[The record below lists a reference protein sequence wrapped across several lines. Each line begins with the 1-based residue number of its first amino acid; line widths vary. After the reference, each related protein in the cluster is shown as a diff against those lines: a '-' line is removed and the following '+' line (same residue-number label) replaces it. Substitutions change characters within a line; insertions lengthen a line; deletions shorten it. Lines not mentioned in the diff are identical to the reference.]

1 MSKVKVESI
10 SDGRIASEKI
20 ARVLTADGVEEEVF
34 VAPEQLEGS
43 YVYLPEVYSDEDRV
57 LVELPQESS
66 TGLWRL
72 WIRRDKVESAR

>member
-1 MSKVKVESI
+1 MSKVKVESV

-20 ARVLTADGVEEEVF
+20 ARVITADGIEEEVF
-34 VAPEQLEGS
+34 VAPEQIEGS
-43 YVYLPEVYSDEDRV
+43 YLYLPEVYSEDDRV

-72 WIRRDKVESAR
+72 WISRDKIESAR